1 MQDNVIFVEK
11 EFKKILKIK
20 IIEMSVIIVIIAG
33 KCRGAV
39 HNICNLKFKMP
50 NEISV
55 VFHNGS
61 CYHYHFIIK
70 ELANEFEWQFECLG
84 KSKGQCK
91 TFVPIKKGNYKN

>member
-1 MQDNVIFVEK
+1 MQDNVIFMEK
-11 EFKKILKIK
+11 EFKNILKIK

-55 VFHNGS
+55 VFHMV
-61 CYHYHFIIK
+61 HIIIII
-70 ELANEFEWQFECLG
+70 LLL
-84 KSKGQCK
+84 
-91 TFVPIKKGNYKN
+91 KN